1 MTKASGKGRGGKRP
15 NAGRPP
21 KPTPARPPPDPAI
34 LDLSPEQIMERG
46 MHHFA
51 LLDQWADAAKIA
63 KSLATVRARAP
74 AAPGKKQ
81 QAADLAQARTGEGG
95 RFAPR
100 PPPKL
105 N

>member
-1 MTKASGKGRGGKRP
+1 MTKASGRGRGGKRP

-21 KPTPARPPPDPAI
+21 KSPPAPPPPDPAT
-34 LDLSPEQIMERG
+34 LGLSPDQIMERG
-46 MHHFA
+46 MQHFA
-51 LLDQWADAAKIA
+51 TLGEWAEAAKIA
-63 KSLATVRARAP
+63 KSLATIRARAP
-74 AAPGKKQ
+74 AALGKKQ
-81 QAADLAQARTGEGG
+81 QAADLAQARTGDGG